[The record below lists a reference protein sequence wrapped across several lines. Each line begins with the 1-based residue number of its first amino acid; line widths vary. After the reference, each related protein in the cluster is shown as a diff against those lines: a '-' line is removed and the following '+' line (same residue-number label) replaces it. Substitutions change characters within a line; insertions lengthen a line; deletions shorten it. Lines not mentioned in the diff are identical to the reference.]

1 MLLSACAAGGDGGP
15 VDRLGTTA
23 PPGAEVNPVTP
34 SGGSANV
41 GIAPTDGP
49 EGAQGR
55 LLLKTYQDWWQAQV
69 EAYGRSGSDGS
80 DLEAYSSGTALRDA
94 LVNLRQLRDAKLVMI
109 GGPRNSPV
117 VKTVDLKA
125 DPQTAVI
132 EDCLD
137 VTGWHQADATTH
149 AVKDPQQ
156 RLTRYIATVSARK
169 FQTRWLIQE
178 FKREVDRTC

>member
-1 MLLSACAAGGDGGP
+1 MQ
-15 VDRLGTTA
+15 
-23 PPGAEVNPVTP
+23 
-34 SGGSANV
+34 
-41 GIAPTDGP
+41 IAPTDGP

-55 LLLKTYQDWWQAQV
+55 ALLKTYQDWWQAQA
-69 EAYGRSGSDGS
+69 EAYGQPDSDGS
-80 DLEAYSSGTALRDA
+80 ALETYATGTALRDA
-94 LVNLRQLRDAKLVMI
+94 LVNLGQLHAAKLVMI
-109 GGPRNSPV
+109 GSPRNSPV
-117 VKTVDLKA
+117 VRSVDLGA

-149 AVKDPQQ
+149 AVKDPPQ
-156 RLTRYIATVSARK
+156 RLTRYVATVSARK